1 MRKLLCLLS
10 CLTVTPLLCAQA
22 PPPLASP
29 FTSHTAAE
37 LTEDEARLKLRAAAS
52 PTGDASQTLE
62 DQGSNW
68 ILLVVCAHT
77 GEAEFHRDW
86 SNEIFVRSGTMTV
99 YYGGA
104 MSDEH
109 AFGPRVGEFR
119 SASMEGGTAQVLH
132 AGDIM
137 HIPASVPYW
146 VKLAPGDTASY
157 LAFMEE

>member
-1 MRKLLCLLS
+1 MRKLLFLLS
-10 CLTVTPLLCAQA
+10 CLTVPPLLCAQA
-22 PPPLASP
+22 RPAPSP

-37 LTEDEARLKLRAAAS
+37 LTQDEARLKLQAAAS

-68 ILLVVCAHT
+68 ILLFVRAHT

-86 SNEIFVRSGTMTV
+86 SDEIFVRSGTMTV
-99 YYGGA
+99 YYGGK

-119 SASMEGGTAQVLH
+119 SATMEGGTAQVLR
-132 AGDIM
+132 AGDLM

-157 LAFMEE
+157 LVFMEE